1 MANDRAALVENN
13 ENAVPV
19 IRSLKVLVVDS
30 NSTTLA
36 ITCELLR
43 SHGYTV
49 ITAGGGSEAI
59 AIIRNNP
66 SEVELILIDAR
77 LPDMDCLK
85 LLRKIKKMSNFPVV
99 VISSENND
107 DHMVRC
113 LARGAQ
119 LFLVRPIT
127 SDEVKYL
134 WQYSFVRKRSAA
146 ALAGQGQ
153 GGNGADG
160 GDQVENGSSE
170 EDDSSDGGQ
179 SDNEDGKRKGKTK
192 QKKDDNTKAAPK
204 KQKLFWN
211 HDLQQRFL
219 AAVWLLGID
228 ASQPK
233 KILNL
238 MKVPFLTKE
247 NVSSHLQKHR
257 LNLRR
262 KKEAERNAILANG
275 YHPSSSSSIT
285 AQRPWSTSPFLNPN
299 ISNASYPP
307 ASYFPFQKNLMSDPM
322 SSSMPA
328 FSPGG
333 QFPMQV
339 DPAGFNQPAGV
350 LSQPAG
356 FNQPAGVPSQLD
368 KDLDDLLSKLAS
380 STGDFPTDMDTNQS
394 NTVPIFESGQ
404 VPQPNYQAGSS
415 SYTNMPNQAGSSTIM
430 CMDPTSFIHMGN
442 QDSQRYIMQGNS
454 QPQGLHQMPQLPLQ
468 EAGTFVQ
475 MGNPNPQGFL
485 MQSEPLPAVVQD
497 MELFDPSGDDIEEL
511 LNLIQEPQQSDDPS
525 GLFHSG
531 DMNMRTDEDDFHFP

>member
-13 ENAVPV
+13 ENAMPV

-30 NSTTLA
+30 DSTTLA
-36 ITCELLR
+36 ITSELLR
-43 SHGYTV
+43 SHGYSV

-59 AIIRNNP
+59 AIVKNKP

-85 LLRKIKKMSNFPVV
+85 LLKKIKKISNFPVF

-119 LFLVRPIT
+119 LYLVRPIT

-146 ALAGQGQ
+146 ALGGQGQ

-179 SDNEDGKRKGKTK
+179 SDNEDGNRKDKGK
-192 QKKDDNTKAAPK
+192 QKKDDNTKATPR
-204 KQKLFWN
+204 KQKLVWT
-211 HDLQQRFL
+211 HDLQQRFM
-219 AAVWLLGID
+219 AAVCILGINE
-228 ASQPK
+228 AQPK
-233 KILNL
+233 RILKL
-238 MKVPFLTKE
+238 MKVPELTKE

-262 KKEAERNAILANG
+262 KKEAERNANIANG
-275 YHPSSSSSIT
+275 YHPSSSASIT
-285 AQRPWSTSPFLNPN
+285 AQSPWSTSPFLNPN
-299 ISNASYPP
+299 ISNISYQPG
-307 ASYFPFQKNLMSDPM
+307 SYLHFNQNLMNDPM
-322 SSSMPA
+322 PSSMPA
-328 FSPGG
+328 FAPGGSHAFAPGG

-350 LSQPAG
+350 
-356 FNQPAGVPSQLD
+356 PSQLD
-368 KDLDDLLSKLAS
+368 KDLDDPLSKLAS
-380 STGDFPTDMDTNQS
+380 SSGDFPMNMGRNQ
-394 NTVPIFESGQ
+394 NNIVPIFESGA
-404 VPQPNYQAGSS
+404 VPQPNFQPGSS
-415 SYTNMPNQAGSSTIM
+415 SYTNMPNQAGSSTNM
-430 CMDPTSFIHMGN
+430 GKDPTSFTHMGN
-442 QDSQRYIMQGNS
+442 LDSQRFIMQGNS
-454 QPQGLHQMPQLPLQ
+454 QQQGLHQMPQLPLQ

-485 MQSEPLPAVVQD
+485 MQNESLPGVVQD
-497 MELFDPSGDDIEEL
+497 MELFDSSDIEEL
-511 LNLIQEPQQSDDPS
+511 LNLVQEPQQPHPDDPS

-531 DMNMRTDEDDFHFP
+531 DMNMGTDKDDFHFP